1 MFLHQIILTKVTKK
15 QHTTSNKK
23 WILTFWGLILLILLT
38 FYVVMW
44 TAKAGVYPFDPMPD
58 ITELENPE
66 SNLASEIITADGKI
80 IGKYFLQNRTNVRF
94 EDLSPHLVDGLI
106 ATEDERYKEHSG
118 IDLRGLIRAVA
129 KLGRN
134 GGASTIT
141 QQLAKM
147 MFDHKARNIIER
159 IEQKLQEWIIAIEL
173 ERRYT
178 KDEII
183 VMYFNQ
189 FDFIYNAVGIE
200 SAAHVY
206 FNKKPIDLSIEES
219 AVLVGMA
226 QNPSRNNPKRF
237 PENAMKRREVV
248 MSQMKKA
255 GYLDQAQYDS
265 LRVKP
270 IVLDYKVVDHKEG
283 IAPYFRET
291 LRTRLQDVLKST
303 DEKGDLIYAKKDG
316 KPYNIYKDG
325 LKIYTT
331 IDSRMQ
337 KHAEWAV
344 QEYIANTLQKQF
356 SKRLKKI
363 RDKRY
368 PYDGGRH
375 GISKETY
382 ASLMN
387 SAMKK
392 SPHYRI
398 LAGQECFNC
407 GRRGEKNIKK
417 EGDFYVCQAEDCG
430 KKKRVTPK
438 DSIDIIF
445 NTPVKMKL
453 FSHQGEIDTTMTPM
467 DSLKYYKTF
476 LHTGLMSIDPHTGYI
491 KAWVGGVNYQ
501 NFAYDHVTSKRQVGS
516 TFKPFVYSTAIQN
529 GYSPCYE
536 VTDVPYTFHQGDFG
550 LLRDWTPSN
559 NGGSSG
565 CKVSLKY
572 ALANSMNTIT
582 AWTMRQFGPQA
593 VIDQARAMGI
603 TSHLDPVP
611 SLCLGVADISL
622 FEMVGA
628 NASMVNKGVWIEP
641 TMYTRVEDKFGNV
654 IIDVRQK
661 TKEAMSEETAYVML
675 DLMKGVVDT
684 EFNRCIGDKRKARGK
699 KPLYNVST
707 AMRLRGGITKARP
720 YAGHHYPIA
729 AKTGTTQNNSDGWF
743 MGLTPD
749 LVTGVWVGADER
761 AIRFQSTTL
770 GQGANT
776 ALPVWGYYMQ
786 KVKRDAS
793 LDYPDKDFEK
803 PDKPLS
809 IELNCVKYNLEM
821 NGGNPDEGWGD

>member
-1 MFLHQIILTKVTKK
+1 LKK
-15 QHTTSNKK
+15 DQNTATNSKK
-23 WILTFWGLILLILLT
+23 GVLFFWGLIMFMLLAFYLL
-38 FYVVMW
+38 MW
-44 TAKAGVYPFDPMPD
+44 AAKTGSVGFEPMPD
-58 ITELENPE
+58 LTELENPK
-66 SNLASEIITADGKI
+66 SNLASEIITSDGKV
-80 IGKYFLQNRTNVRF
+80 IGKYFKQNRTNVRF
-94 EDLSPHLVDGLI
+94 EDLSPHLVDALI
-106 ATEDERYKEHSG
+106 ATEDERYREHSG
-118 IDLRGLIRAVA
+118 IDLRGLTRALA
-129 KLGRN
+129 NFGSA

-147 MFDHKARNIIER
+147 MFDHRANNIIVR
-159 IEQKLQEWIIAIEL
+159 IGQKLQEWIIAVEL
-173 ERRYT
+173 EKRYT
-178 KDEII
+178 KNELI
-183 VMYFNQ
+183 VMYYNK

-206 FNKKPIDLSIEES
+206 FNKKPIDLTIEEAS
-219 AVLVGMA
+219 VLVGMA
-226 QNPSRNNPKRF
+226 KNPSLYNPKRF

-248 MSQMKKA
+248 MKQMKKA
-255 GYLDQAQYDS
+255 GFIDQVEYDS
-265 LRVKP
+265 LRIKP

-291 LRTRLQDVLKST
+291 LRSKLSNLLASKDKN
-303 DEKGDLIYAKKDG
+303 GDLLYTKKDG

-344 QEYIANTLQKQF
+344 NEYIANTLQKQF
-356 SKRLKKI
+356 SKHLIKV

-375 GISKETY
+375 GISKDTY
-382 ASLMN
+382 VSLIN

-392 SPHYRI
+392 TSRYRI
-398 LAGQECFNC
+398 MAGQECFNC
-407 GRRGEKNIKK
+407 GRRGVKNIKK
-417 EGDFYVCQAEDCG
+417 DGGFYVCQADDCA
-430 KKKRVTPK
+430 KKTRVMPN
-438 DSIDIIF
+438 DSIEIIF
-445 NTPVKMKL
+445 NTPIKMKL
-453 FSHQGEIDTTMTPM
+453 FSHQGEIDSTMTPL
-467 DSLKYYKTF
+467 DSIKYYKTF
-476 LHTGLMSIDPHTGYI
+476 LHTGLMSVDPHTGYI

-536 VTDVPYTFHQGDFG
+536 VTDVKYTFHKGEFG
-550 LLRDWTPSN
+550 LLKDWTPSN
-559 NGGSSG
+559 SDGSSG

-582 AWTMRQFGPQA
+582 AWTMKQYGPQA
-593 VIDQARAMGI
+593 VMNQAREMGI

-622 FEMVGA
+622 YEMVGA

-654 IIDVRQK
+654 IIDVRPK
-661 TKEAMSEETAYVML
+661 TNEAMSEETAYVML
-675 DLMKGVVDT
+675 DLMKGVVDG
-684 EFNRCIGDKRKARGK
+684 EYNKCIGDKRKAAGK
-699 KPLYNVST
+699 QPRYT
-707 AMRLRGGITKARP
+707 QGTGMRLRGTISKSRP
-720 YAGHHYPIA
+720 YAGHRYPIA

-761 AIRFQSTTL
+761 AIRFATTNM

-786 KVKRDAS
+786 KIKADAT

-803 PDKPLS
+803 PDNPLS
-809 IELNCVKYNLEM
+809 IELNCVKYNLDM
-821 NGGNPDEGWGD
+821 NDGNSYDEGSWQ